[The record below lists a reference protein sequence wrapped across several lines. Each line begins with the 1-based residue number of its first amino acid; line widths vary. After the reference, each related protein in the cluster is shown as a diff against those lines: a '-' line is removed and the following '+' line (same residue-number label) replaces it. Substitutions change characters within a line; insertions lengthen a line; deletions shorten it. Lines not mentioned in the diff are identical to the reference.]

1 MACILTAEPNEHFTE
16 LLNCM
21 AEHNCMAMYPDDG
34 MCLATDDEALQ
45 SITDIA
51 QVEGDWW
58 VLKGLNCGQD
68 ETWYGGAD
76 WLPCQHGRNI
86 QLENGNWINNTT
98 YCNGKNNTCTS
109 DILVTL
115 PELSLISPGVVRNDY
130 PKGEAP
136 LIPQVKNNCLLLET
150 IKLQ

>member
-51 QVEGDWW
+51 QVEG
-58 VLKGLNCGQD
+58 
-68 ETWYGGAD
+68 
-76 WLPCQHGRNI
+76 
-86 QLENGNWINNTT
+86 
-98 YCNGKNNTCTS
+98 
-109 DILVTL
+109 
-115 PELSLISPGVVRNDY
+115 
-130 PKGEAP
+130 
-136 LIPQVKNNCLLLET
+136 
-150 IKLQ
+150 